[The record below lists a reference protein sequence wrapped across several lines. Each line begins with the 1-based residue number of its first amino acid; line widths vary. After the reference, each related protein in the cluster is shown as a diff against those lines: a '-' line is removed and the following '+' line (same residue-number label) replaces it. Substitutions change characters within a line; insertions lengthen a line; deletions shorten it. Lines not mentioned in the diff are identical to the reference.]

1 MGKLKQSKSLKFC
14 VKLVQMIMELVEKYM
29 DLNFNGSNAIHL
41 SLIWVKQMPK
51 MDVVTPQSPF

>member
-1 MGKLKQSKSLKFC
+1 MGKLKLSKSLKFC
-14 VKLVQMIMELVEKYM
+14 MKLVWMIMELVEKYM
-29 DLNFNGSNAIHL
+29 DLNFNGSKAIHL